1 MDTAI
6 TAETRKKRL
15 KKGAQGWLRALPFI
29 LPGLILVAVFVV
41 YPMLFTIRISLSEY
55 KIVQGDIT
63 FIGLENFKNV
73 LAGGSRFWYAYRNNF
88 LYAIVTGA
96 LHHPGRHVLRLS
108 HKQPPPR
115 PGHLPRGLLPAG
127 HHLLGHRVPG
137 VPVHVQQLQPRPHQL
152 LPRGRAARHGR
163 LCPLAAARVVRQ
175 RGHLADGH
183 LEEHGLGHD
192 NLPCGP
198 AEHTP

>member
-73 LAGGSRFWYAYRNNF
+73 LEGGSRF
-88 LYAIVTGA
+88 
-96 LHHPGRHVLRLS
+96 
-108 HKQPPPR
+108 
-115 PGHLPRGLLPAG
+115 
-127 HHLLGHRVPG
+127 
-137 VPVHVQQLQPRPHQL
+137 
-152 LPRGRAARHGR
+152 
-163 LCPLAAARVVRQ
+163 
-175 RGHLADGH
+175 
-183 LEEHGLGHD
+183 
-192 NLPCGP
+192 
-198 AEHTP
+198 